1 MGLKRADYLILMSG
15 VHTTNIE
22 GMVLPM
28 EKREK
33 KSLEVLKAVSEAETT
48 QDLSRE
54 IAQDALSIIID
65 AINST
70 VGGLII
76 TDLNG
81 TIRFTN
87 PAFCKM
93 FEYSRNEIVG
103 KNAADLFATREVR
116 KLSDV
121 IAIID
126 ISQEDTEEF
135 VVETKA
141 GQRFVVEVAASNV
154 TSSSGKLVGR
164 MASFVD
170 ITKRKEVEADRENL
184 ITKLQ
189 DALAKIRTLRGIIPI
204 CSSCK
209 KIRDDKGYWNQ
220 IENYIKEHSDAD
232 FSHGICPEC
241 AKKLYPEFHK

>member
-1 MGLKRADYLILMSG
+1 
-15 VHTTNIE
+15 
-22 GMVLPM
+22 
-28 EKREK
+28 
-33 KSLEVLKAVSEAETT
+33 
-48 QDLSRE
+48 
-54 IAQDALSIIID
+54 
-65 AINST
+65 
-70 VGGLII
+70 
-76 TDLNG
+76 
-81 TIRFTN
+81 
-87 PAFCKM
+87 
-93 FEYSRNEIVG
+93 
-103 KNAADLFATREVR
+103 
-116 KLSDV
+116 V

-204 CSSCK
+204 CASCK

-220 IENYIKEHSDAD
+220 LENYIKEHSDAV

-241 AKKLYPEFHK
+241 AKKLYPELDK